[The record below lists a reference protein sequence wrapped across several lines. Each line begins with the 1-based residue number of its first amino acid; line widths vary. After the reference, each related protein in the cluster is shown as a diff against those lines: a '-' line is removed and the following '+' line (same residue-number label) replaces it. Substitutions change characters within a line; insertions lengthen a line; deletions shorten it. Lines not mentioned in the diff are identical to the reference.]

1 MVQLVEHNLQ
11 LRGFDPSKI
20 IPGKIIPERFEC
32 VIPLEQNTA
41 ELWKDAI
48 SKMYNDPVT
57 EKQGEEQ
64 QRERRNS
71 VIERRKS
78 MTDFLENSQRS
89 SSLSGETINNNNPI
103 TDDFERLNNMYK
115 ETLRKGHE
123 KITNNELDEKPT
135 ERKRS
140 NLDLV
145 QVVQSNFLDNLDI
158 YPKNDNKT

>member
-1 MVQLVEHNLQ
+1 MEHNLQ

-78 MTDFLENSQRS
+78 MTDFLENIHRS

-115 ETLRKGHE
+115 ESLRKGHE
-123 KITNNELDEKPT
+123 NITNNELDEKPT

-158 YPKNDNKT
+158 YPKKL